1 MSSKDLNE
9 AEATVEATFGARRAS
24 PLIVLLLAAA
34 AALCA
39 LVSLLP
45 HNAYVRFQQLR
56 DTIQF
61 HAQWVYERI
70 ELDPTPIDMAVVGN
84 SRLEAGVSAPELQAL
99 LRAQG
104 QGGLHV
110 ANLSMPQ
117 EGRNIHYVIVKR
129 LLEKHPE
136 VKTLIVSVVE
146 QQPRTGHPAFR
157 YLADADDVALA
168 PMFVNMDY
176 AGDLATLPYR
186 QMSLWAQSRAPEA
199 FGDTATLSKAYE
211 GTDRDTT
218 LTFTLPDGRVVDRDR
233 IVPLPK
239 IAADAEA
246 VINSGHGQLLPASMI
261 DTEYAIERTYTRR
274 IAALAKAH
282 GVRLIF
288 LRLPVYS
295 DTRPVADEPF
305 YRQFGQVW
313 TADFLSSD
321 YTLYSDYG
329 HLNRRGVKML
339 TPWLAEQLAKPPE
352 AQP

>member
-1 MSSKDLNE
+1 MASVDLNE
-9 AEATVEATFGARRAS
+9 ADESVAATFGTTRGS
-24 PLIVLLLAAA
+24 PLIALMLGVA

-39 LVSLLP
+39 AVSLLP
-45 HNAYVRFQQLR
+45 HDPYIRYQQLR

-61 HAQWVYERI
+61 HAQWNYERI
-70 ELDPTPIDMAVVGN
+70 ELDPTPIDMAIVGN

-99 LRAQG
+99 LRANG
-104 QGGLHV
+104 QPNLHV

-157 YLADADDVALA
+157 YLADAGDVVHA
-168 PMFVNMDY
+168 PMFLNVDY

-186 QMSLWAQSRAPEA
+186 QMSLFVQSQAPAA
-199 FGDTATLSKAYE
+199 FGDTATLTKAYE

-233 IVPLPK
+233 IVALPK
-239 IAADAEA
+239 ITADAEA
-246 VINSGHGQLLPASMI
+246 VIAGGRGQVLPASMI

-274 IAALAKAH
+274 IAALAKEH

-313 TADFLSSD
+313 AADFLSTD

-329 HLNRRGVKML
+329 HLNRRGVKQL
-339 TPWLAEQLAKPPE
+339 VPWLAEQLNKPPE

>member
-1 MSSKDLNE
+1 MSAIDLNE
-9 AEATVEATFGARRAS
+9 AEASVEAAFGTRRAS
-24 PLIVLLLAAA
+24 GLIVLLLVAA

-45 HNAYVRFQQLR
+45 HNPYIRFQQLR

-61 HAQWVYERI
+61 HAQWIYERI
-70 ELDPTPIDMAVVGN
+70 ELDPTPIDMAIVGN
-84 SRLEAGVSAPELQAL
+84 SRLEAGVSAPELQAM

-104 QGGLHV
+104 RPDLHV

-157 YLADADDVALA
+157 YLADADDVVGA
-168 PMFVNMDY
+168 PMFVNVDY
-176 AGDLATLPYR
+176 ANDLATLPYR
-186 QMSLWAQSRAPEA
+186 QMSLWAQSQAPKA
-199 FGDTATLSKAYE
+199 FGDTAALSRAYE

-233 IVPLPK
+233 IVALPK
-239 IAADAEA
+239 ITADAEA
-246 VINSGHGQLLPASMI
+246 AINGGRGQLLPASLV
-261 DTEYAIERTYTRR
+261 DAEYAVERTYTRR

-305 YRQFGQVW
+305 YRQFGNVW
-313 TADFLSSD
+313 AADFLSTD

-329 HLNRRGVKML
+329 HLNRRGVKVL
-339 TPWLAEQLAKPPE
+339 TPWLAAQLAKPPE
-352 AQP
+352 TQP